1 MSEVKWEKGTWP
13 LEKMKLWEDNPRTIS
28 KSEFDK
34 LKASIERKP
43 YYMEARPIVLSDRTG
58 TPTIIAGN
66 QRYKAIKALGWKE
79 APYILFHCQTEEQE
93 ADIALT
99 DNHNNGEWDTEVLAN
114 KFSDYPLEE
123 WLGSDWEAIAED
135 FEGPDPDD
143 LDEVEPEE
151 IPEEP
156 KSKSGELYAL
166 GQHRLLVGDS
176 TSPATIAKL
185 MGGGMADLIVTDPPY
200 NVAVENSQGM
210 TIENDNMASS
220 EFAIFI
226 DQAMKAMSESLK
238 PGGSFYV
245 WYGDVEDISFRRAC
259 LENGLLIKQCL
270 IWAKNSF
277 NLGRQDYQW
286 QHEPCLYGWKEGAAH
301 YFTAKRTLA
310 TIMEE
315 TTTPIDK
322 MTKNELVE
330 LAQKTLEVPGTI
342 IREDKPKKNSDHPT
356 MKPVKLF
363 ARLILNSS
371 KPGDKVLDPFGG
383 SGTTIIACEQLGRKA
398 YTVEYDPRYA
408 DVIIERWERLTGRKA
423 ELIK

>member
-1 MSEVKWEKGTWP
+1 
-13 LEKMKLWEDNPRTIS
+13 
-28 KSEFDK
+28 
-34 LKASIERKP
+34 
-43 YYMEARPIVLSDRTG
+43 
-58 TPTIIAGN
+58 
-66 QRYKAIKALGWKE
+66 
-79 APYILFHCQTEEQE
+79 
-93 ADIALT
+93 
-99 DNHNNGEWDTEVLAN
+99 
-114 KFSDYPLEE
+114 
-123 WLGSDWEAIAED
+123 
-135 FEGPDPDD
+135 
-143 LDEVEPEE
+143 
-151 IPEEP
+151 
-156 KSKSGELYAL
+156 
-166 GQHRLLVGDS
+166 
-176 TSPATIAKL
+176 
-185 MGGGMADLIVTDPPY
+185 MADLIVTDPPY

-226 DQAMKAMSESLK
+226 DQAMRAMSESLK

-245 WYGDVEDISFRRAC
+245 WYGDVEDISFRKAC

-310 TIMEE
+310 TVIEE

-330 LAQKTLEVPGTI
+330 LAQKILEVPATI

-383 SGTTIIACEQLGRKA
+383 SGTTVIACEQLGRKA
-398 YTVEYDPRYA
+398 YTVEYDPKYA
-408 DVIIERWERLTGRKA
+408 DVIIERWERLTGEKA